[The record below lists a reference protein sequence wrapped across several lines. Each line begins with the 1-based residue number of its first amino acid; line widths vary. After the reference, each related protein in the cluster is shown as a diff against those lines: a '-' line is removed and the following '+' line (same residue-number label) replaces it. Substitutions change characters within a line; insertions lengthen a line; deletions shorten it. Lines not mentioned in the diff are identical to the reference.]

1 MENKLDSILI
11 HTCTYYILEQDIR
24 FDINDGKRP
33 MLSLKLQFEW
43 SIPLLH

>member
-33 MLSLKLQFEW
+33 MLS
-43 SIPLLH
+43 